1 MKQLA
6 YLLLLLALSAPL
18 PGLAKDAPR
27 CVTIA
32 GTNDL
37 HGAITP
43 QHLKQFDKTL
53 RWGGVLAQSGY
64 VQRLRDVYGDRLL
77 LLDGGDL
84 FQGTMVSN
92 LSRGEAVITAYNE
105 MGYTASA
112 IGNHEFDYGPLTPED
127 PDRLGVFKERLRQAT
142 FPFLAANIRDRR
154 TQKPVD
160 WPNTRPSM
168 LIERGG
174 VRVGIIGISTPQT
187 PKTTRPQNILELEFL
202 EPLPIVREEAQ
213 RLRRQGAE
221 LVILITHMGDKC
233 RDLTTPDSLSSC
245 EGSGELFPLLQQLP
259 RGLVDVAIGG
269 HTHGFVSHWVHGT
282 ATIESG
288 GHGRYL
294 GWLEACVD
302 AQGKFDREATTLH
315 RPRRLCIDTWSSGKC
330 EKAASASALQAAKFL
345 GKTVQPTERMQ
356 DLMRPYLD
364 QVTRKKE
371 EPLGVVLPTAMHRAT
386 RGHSPLGLMVAQA
399 AREELKADVGIQ
411 NRGGV
416 RTDLPKGALT
426 YGMVFRVLPFG
437 NHLASLHL
445 TGKQLRQFIQQLT
458 HRRKGALPYIS
469 GIDVQRSAKGLI
481 LRHKNGKPLDPRK
494 TYHVATSDFLAG
506 GGEGTGFIWD
516 TVPTEKMR
524 TDSVKL
530 REAMIKLLQRTHP
543 APSKAL
549 LSPEGNKVQG
559 PLE

>member
-1 MKQLA
+1 MKQST
-6 YLLLLLALSAPL
+6 YLLVLGVVLSAPL
-18 PGLAKDAPR
+18 PGLTKDAPR

-43 QHLKQFDKTL
+43 HELKQFDKTL

-84 FQGTMVSN
+84 FQGTMASN
-92 LSRGEAVITAYNE
+92 LSRGEAVIAAYNE

-154 TQKPVD
+154 TQKPVT
-160 WPNTRPSM
+160 WPNTRPSL

-202 EPLPIVREEAQ
+202 EPLPIVIKEAQ
-213 RLRRQGAE
+213 RLRQQGAE

-233 RDLTTPDSLSSC
+233 RNLTTPNSLSSC
-245 EGSGELFPLLQQLP
+245 EGSGELFPLLKQLP
-259 RGLVDVAIGG
+259 RGLVDVAVGG
-269 HTHGFVSHWVHGT
+269 HTHGFISHWVHGT

-288 GHGRYL
+288 GHGRYI

-302 AQGKFDREATTLH
+302 AQGKLDREATTLH
-315 RPRRLCIDTWSSGKC
+315 VPRRLCIDTWSSGEC
-330 EKAASASALQAAKFL
+330 EKATTASVIQPAKFL
-345 GKTVQPTERMQ
+345 GKTTQPTERMRR
-356 DLMRPYLD
+356 LMQPYLA
-364 QVTRKKE
+364 QVTQKKE
-371 EPLGVVLPTAMHRAT
+371 EPLGVVLPAAMRRAT
-386 RGHSPLGLMVAQA
+386 VGHSPLGLMVAQA

-416 RTDLPKGALT
+416 RTDLPQGPLT

-437 NHLASLHL
+437 NYLASLHL
-445 TGKQLRQFIQQLT
+445 TGKQLQQFIQQLT
-458 HRRKGALPYIS
+458 HRRKGVLPYIS
-469 GIDVQRSAKGLI
+469 GIDVRRSGKGLI
-481 LRHKNGKPLDPRK
+481 MRHKNGKALDLRK
-494 TYHVATSDFLAG
+494 TYHVATSDFLSG

-516 TVPTEKMR
+516 TVAPEKMR

-530 REAMIKLLQRTHP
+530 RDAMIKLLLRTHP
-543 APSKAL
+543 APGKIP
-549 LSPEGNKVQG
+549 LSPPANKVQG
-559 PLE
+559 SP